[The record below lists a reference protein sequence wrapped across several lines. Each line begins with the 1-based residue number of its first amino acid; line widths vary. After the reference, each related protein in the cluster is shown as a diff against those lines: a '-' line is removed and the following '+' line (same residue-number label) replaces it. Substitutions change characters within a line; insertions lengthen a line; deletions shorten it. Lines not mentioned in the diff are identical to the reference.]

1 MVLGRLI
8 SWFKKIFYKKLVDET
23 KHEKQQEIVSD
34 VIPEHK
40 PIKKI
45 NDDLSLYFGYDYV
58 INDKIKVH
66 QPTIG
71 EIAEFGEEKYFSVAQ
86 TLTTIPSDMKSI
98 LWDSG
103 VDYEEV
109 SDFELFIMLSKS
121 LTKDDTYLLLG
132 DIDLSNFDVYKRTD
146 NDEIVMHDEVNDIT
160 IDTHIYILI
169 SNYIRKMHGFKKKIE
184 KAGNEFTKKILIQ
197 EDRDNRLINKN
208 KEFKSILKPLIS
220 SMVNSE
226 GFKYKLKELKDVGL
240 CEFMDSVNRISVIKH
255 TESLL
260 SGVYSGNIDQSKLK
274 KSELNWMRELD

>member
-23 KHEKQQEIVSD
+23 KQEEQQEIVSD

-58 INDKIKVH
+58 INDKIKIH

-71 EIAEFGEEKYFSVAQ
+71 DIVEFGEANYFSMAQ

-98 LWDSG
+98 LFDMG
-103 VDYEEV
+103 IDYEEV

-146 NDEIVMHDEVNDIT
+146 NDEIVMYDEVNDIT

-169 SNYIRKMHGFKKKIE
+169 SNHIRKMHGFKKKIE